1 LSEAELAQLMPRWR
15 EDYEKANEPRFGY
28 CTGQLPGTYS
38 AHWVYGAEAR
48 HRFFRWAGIP
58 REIVK
63 RFDAE
68 RQTPPAEAERVSG
81 SAKDQA
87 D

>member
-1 LSEAELAQLMPRWR
+1 MEGGRSLVLRGVP
-15 EDYEKANEPRFGY
+15 
-28 CTGQLPGTYS
+28 
-38 AHWVYGAEAR
+38 HWVYGAEAR

-63 RFDAE
+63 KFDAE